1 MTTVIKPKRSVVPAS
16 IPTAGQLEVGEIA
29 INIPDGKFYTK
40 DSSNVVKEIG
50 GAGATTLQAVT
61 NSGAVTTNNITLNG
75 SNLIFEGLIENAFE
89 TTLTVVEPTVD
100 RTITLPNITGTVIT
114 TGDTGTVTSTM
125 IADGTIV
132 NGDIAD
138 TTIRAAKLNLGSDT
152 VTVGSLSS
160 GGAVSGTTGTFS
172 STLQGTSLNLTQNG
186 VLVFEGSS
194 DDAFETTVTVT
205 NPTADRTITLPNSS
219 GVLATEGDS
228 LAYAIVFGS

>member
-40 DSSNVVKEIG
+40 DASNVIKEIG

-75 SNLIFEGLIENAFE
+75 SNLIFEGLVENAFE

-114 TGDTGTVTSTM
+114 TGDTGTVTN
-125 IADGTIV
+125 TI
-132 NGDIAD
+132 IAD
-138 TTIRAAKLNLGSDT
+138 TTIRAAKLNLGSDA

-172 STLQGTSLNLTQNG
+172 NLNLTQNG
-186 VLVFEGSS
+186 VLIFEGSS
-194 DDAFETTVTVT
+194 DDAYETTLTVS
-205 NPTADRTITLPNSS
+205 NPTVDRTITLPDQS

>member
-1 MTTVIKPKRSVVPAS
+1 MPVITVIKPRRSLVPAS
-16 IPTAGQLEVGEIA
+16 VPTAGNIEIGELVL
-29 INIPDGKFYTK
+29 NIPDGKFYTK
-40 DSSNVVKEIG
+40 DNSGIVKEVG
-50 GAGATTLQAVT
+50 GAGAINLQGVT
-61 NSGAVTTNNITLNG
+61 DISGVTTNNITLNG

-89 TTLTVVEPTVD
+89 TTLTVAEPTTD
-100 RTITLPNITGTVIT
+100 RTITLPNISGTVIT

-132 NGDIAD
+132 NADIAD
-138 TTIRAAKLNLGSDT
+138 TTIRAEKLNLGSDS

-172 STLQGTSLNLTQNG
+172 NLNLTQNG

>member
-40 DSSNVVKEIG
+40 DASNVIKEIG

-75 SNLIFEGLIENAFE
+75 SNLIFEGLVENAFE
-89 TTLTVVEPTVD
+89 TILTVAEPTID

-114 TGDTGTVTSTM
+114 TGDTGTVTN
-125 IADGTIV
+125 TI
-132 NGDIAD
+132 IAD
-138 TTIRAAKLNLGSDT
+138 TTIRAAKLNLGSDA

-172 STLQGTSLNLTQNG
+172 NLNLTQNG
-186 VLVFEGSS
+186 VLIFEGSS
-194 DDAFETTVTVT
+194 DDAYETTLTVS
-205 NPTADRTITLPNSS
+205 NPTIDRTITLPDQS

>member
-1 MTTVIKPKRSVVPAS
+1 MTTVIKPKRSVVPSS

-40 DSSNVVKEIG
+40 DASNVIKEIG

-75 SNLIFEGLIENAFE
+75 SNLIFEGLVENAFE
-89 TTLTVVEPTVD
+89 TILTVAEPTVD

-114 TGDTGTVTSTM
+114 TGDTGTVTN
-125 IADGTIV
+125 TI
-132 NGDIAD
+132 IAD

-152 VTVGSLSS
+152 LTVGSLSS
-160 GGAVSGTTGTFS
+160 SGAVSGTTGTFS
-172 STLQGTSLNLTQNG
+172 NLNLTQNG
-186 VLVFEGSS
+186 VLIFEGSS
-194 DDAFETTVTVT
+194 DDAYETTLTVS
-205 NPTADRTITLPNSS
+205 NPTIDRTITLPDQS

>member
-1 MTTVIKPKRSVVPAS
+1 MTTVIKPKRSIVPAS

-40 DSSNVVKEIG
+40 DASNVIKEIG

-61 NSGAVTTNNITLNG
+61 NSGAVTTNNLTLNG
-75 SNLIFEGLIENAFE
+75 SNLIFEGLVENAFE
-89 TTLTVVEPTVD
+89 TTLTVEEPTVD

-114 TGDTGTVTSTM
+114 TGDTGTVTN
-125 IADGTIV
+125 TI
-132 NGDIAD
+132 IAD

-152 VTVGSLSS
+152 LTVGSLSS
-160 GGAVSGTTGTFS
+160 SGAVSGTTGTFS
-172 STLQGTSLNLTQNG
+172 NLNLTQNG
-186 VLVFEGSS
+186 VLIFEGSS
-194 DDAFETTVTVT
+194 DDAYETTLTVS
-205 NPTADRTITLPNSS
+205 NPTIDRTITLPDQS

>member
-40 DSSNVVKEIG
+40 DASNVIKEIG

-75 SNLIFEGLIENAFE
+75 SNLIFEGLVENAFE
-89 TTLTVVEPTVD
+89 TILTVAEPTVD

-114 TGDTGTVTSTM
+114 TGDTGTVTN
-125 IADGTIV
+125 TI
-132 NGDIAD
+132 IAD

-152 VTVGSLSS
+152 LTVGSLSS
-160 GGAVSGTTGTFS
+160 SGAVSGTTGTFS
-172 STLQGTSLNLTQNG
+172 NLNLTQNG
-186 VLVFEGSS
+186 VLIFEGSS
-194 DDAFETTVTVT
+194 DDAYETTLTVS
-205 NPTADRTITLPNSS
+205 NPTIDRTITLPDQS

>member
-1 MTTVIKPKRSVVPAS
+1 MTTVIKPKRSIVPAS

-40 DSSNVVKEIG
+40 DSSNVIKEIG

-75 SNLIFEGLIENAFE
+75 ANLIFEGLIENAFE
-89 TTLTVVEPTVD
+89 TILTVAEPTSD

-114 TGDTGTVTSTM
+114 TGDTGTVTN
-125 IADGTIV
+125 TI
-132 NGDIAD
+132 IAD
-138 TTIRAAKLNLGSDT
+138 TTIRAAKLNLGSDA

-172 STLQGTSLNLTQNG
+172 NLNLTQNG

-194 DDAFETTVTVT
+194 DDAYETTLTVS
-205 NPTADRTITLPNSS
+205 NPTIDRTITLPDQS

>member
-1 MTTVIKPKRSVVPAS
+1 MTTVIKPKRSVVPSS

-40 DSSNVVKEIG
+40 TSAGIVKEVG
-50 GAGATTLQAVT
+50 GAGAITLQDVT
-61 NSGAVTTNNITLNG
+61 NTGAVTTNNITLNG
-75 SNLIFEGLIENAFE
+75 ANLVFEGLIENAFE

-100 RTITLPNITGTVIT
+100 RTISLPNVSGTVIT

-125 IADGTIV
+125 IADGTII

-138 TTIRAAKLNLGSDT
+138 TTIRAAKLNLSSDT
-152 VTVGSLSS
+152 LTVGSLNSS
-160 GGAVSGTTGTFS
+160 GDISGTTGTFS
-172 STLQGTSLNLTQNG
+172 NLNLTQNG

>member
-50 GAGATTLQAVT
+50 GAGAITLQAVT
-61 NSGAVTTNNITLNG
+61 NSGAVTTNNLTLNG
-75 SNLIFEGLIENAFE
+75 ANLIFEGLIENAFE
-89 TTLTVVEPTVD
+89 TTLTVAEPTSD

-172 STLQGTSLNLTQNG
+172 NLNLSQNG

>member
-1 MTTVIKPKRSVVPAS
+1 MTTVIKPKRSIVPAS

-40 DSSNVVKEIG
+40 DASNVIKEIG

-75 SNLIFEGLIENAFE
+75 SNLIFEGLVENAFE

-114 TGDTGTVTSTM
+114 TGDTGTVTN
-125 IADGTIV
+125 TI
-132 NGDIAD
+132 IAD
-138 TTIRAAKLNLGSDT
+138 TTIRAAKLNLGSDD
-152 VTVGSLSS
+152 VSVGSLSS

-172 STLQGTSLNLTQNG
+172 NLNLTQNG

-194 DDAFETTVTVT
+194 NDAYETTLTVS
-205 NPTADRTITLPNSS
+205 NPTIDRTITLPDQS

>member
-1 MTTVIKPKRSVVPAS
+1 MTTVIKPKRSIVPAS

-40 DSSNVVKEIG
+40 DSSNVIKEIG

-75 SNLIFEGLIENAFE
+75 ANLIFEGLIENAFE
-89 TTLTVVEPTVD
+89 TILTVAEPTSD

-114 TGDTGTVTSTM
+114 TGDTGTVTN
-125 IADGTIV
+125 TI
-132 NGDIAD
+132 IAD
-138 TTIRAAKLNLGSDT
+138 TTIRAAKLNLGSDA

-172 STLQGTSLNLTQNG
+172 NLNLTQNG
-186 VLVFEGSS
+186 VLVFEGSTN
-194 DDAFETTVTVT
+194 DDFETTVTVT

>member
-40 DSSNVVKEIG
+40 DASNVIKEIG

-75 SNLIFEGLIENAFE
+75 SNLIFEGLVENAFE
-89 TTLTVVEPTVD
+89 TILTVAEPTVD

-114 TGDTGTVTSTM
+114 TGDTGTVTN
-125 IADGTIV
+125 TI
-132 NGDIAD
+132 IAD

-152 VTVGSLSS
+152 LTVGSLSS
-160 GGAVSGTTGTFS
+160 SGAVSGTTGTFS
-172 STLQGTSLNLTQNG
+172 NLNLTQNG
-186 VLVFEGSS
+186 VLIFEGSS
-194 DDAFETTVTVT
+194 DDAYETTLTVS
-205 NPTADRTITLPNSS
+205 NPTVDRTITLPDQS

>member
-40 DSSNVVKEIG
+40 DASNVIKEIG

-75 SNLIFEGLIENAFE
+75 SNLIFEGLVENAFE
-89 TTLTVVEPTVD
+89 TILTVAEPTID

-114 TGDTGTVTSTM
+114 TGDTGTVTN
-125 IADGTIV
+125 TI
-132 NGDIAD
+132 IAD
-138 TTIRAAKLNLGSDT
+138 TTIRAAKLNLGSDA

-172 STLQGTSLNLTQNG
+172 NLNLTQNG
-186 VLVFEGSS
+186 VLIFEGSS
-194 DDAFETTVTVT
+194 DDAYETTLTVS
-205 NPTADRTITLPNSS
+205 NPTVDRTITLPDQS

>member
-40 DSSNVVKEIG
+40 DASNIVKEIG

-61 NSGAVTTNNITLNG
+61 NSGAITTNDITLNG
-75 SNLIFEGLIENAFE
+75 ADLIFEGNVENAFE
-89 TTLTVVEPTVD
+89 TILTVAEPTVD

-132 NGDIAD
+132 NGDISD

-152 VTVGSLSS
+152 LTVGSLSS
-160 GGAVSGTTGTFS
+160 SGAVSGTTGTFS
-172 STLQGTSLNLTQNG
+172 NLNLTQNG
-186 VLVFEGSS
+186 VLIFEGSTN
-194 DDAFETTVTVT
+194 DDFETTITVT

>member
-40 DSSNVVKEIG
+40 DASNVIKEIG
-50 GAGATTLQAVT
+50 GAGAVTLQAVT
-61 NSGAVTTNNITLNG
+61 NSGSVTTNNITLNG
-75 SNLIFEGLIENAFE
+75 SNLIFEGLVENAFE

-114 TGDTGTVTSTM
+114 TGDTGTVTN
-125 IADGTIV
+125 TI
-132 NGDIAD
+132 IAD
-138 TTIRAAKLNLGSDT
+138 TTIRAAKLNLGSDA

-172 STLQGTSLNLTQNG
+172 NLNLTQNG
-186 VLVFEGSS
+186 VLIFEGSS
-194 DDAFETTVTVT
+194 DDAYETTLTVS
-205 NPTADRTITLPNSS
+205 NPTVDRTITLPDQS

>member
-114 TGDTGTVTSTM
+114 TGDTGTVTN
-125 IADGTIV
+125 TI
-132 NGDIAD
+132 IAD
-138 TTIRAAKLNLGSDT
+138 TTIRAAKLNLGSDA

-160 GGAVSGTTGTFS
+160 GGAVSGTTGTIS
-172 STLQGTSLNLTQNG
+172 NLNLTQNG
-186 VLVFEGSS
+186 VLIFEGSS
-194 DDAFETTVTVT
+194 DDAYETTLTVS
-205 NPTADRTITLPNSS
+205 NPTIDRTITLPDQS

>member
-50 GAGATTLQAVT
+50 GAGAITLQAVT

-89 TTLTVVEPTVD
+89 TILTVAEPTSD

-114 TGDTGTVTSTM
+114 TGDTGTVTN
-125 IADGTIV
+125 TI
-132 NGDIAD
+132 IAD
-138 TTIRAAKLNLGSDT
+138 TTIRAAKLNLGSDA

-172 STLQGTSLNLTQNG
+172 NLNLTQNG

-194 DDAFETTVTVT
+194 DDAYETTLTVS
-205 NPTADRTITLPNSS
+205 NPTIDRTITLPDQS

>member
-1 MTTVIKPKRSVVPAS
+1 MTTVIKPKRSIVPAS
-16 IPTAGQLEVGEIA
+16 SPTAGQLEVGEIA

-114 TGDTGTVTSTM
+114 TGDTGTVTN
-125 IADGTIV
+125 TI
-132 NGDIAD
+132 IAD
-138 TTIRAAKLNLGSDT
+138 TTIRAAKLNLGSDA

-172 STLQGTSLNLTQNG
+172 NLNLTQNG
-186 VLVFEGSS
+186 VLIFEGSS
-194 DDAFETTVTVT
+194 DDAYETTLTVS
-205 NPTADRTITLPNSS
+205 NPTIDRTITLPDQS

>member
-1 MTTVIKPKRSVVPAS
+1 MTTVIKPKRSIVPAS

-40 DSSNVVKEIG
+40 DASNVIKEIG

-75 SNLIFEGLIENAFE
+75 SNLIFEGLVENAFE
-89 TTLTVVEPTVD
+89 TTLTVEEPTVD

-114 TGDTGTVTSTM
+114 TGDTGTVTN
-125 IADGTIV
+125 TI
-132 NGDIAD
+132 IAD

-152 VTVGSLSS
+152 LTVGSLSS
-160 GGAVSGTTGTFS
+160 SGAVSGTTGTFS
-172 STLQGTSLNLTQNG
+172 NLNLTQNG
-186 VLVFEGSS
+186 VLIFEGSS
-194 DDAFETTVTVT
+194 DDAYETTLTVS
-205 NPTADRTITLPNSS
+205 NPTIDRTITLPDQS

>member
-1 MTTVIKPKRSVVPAS
+1 MTTVIKPKRSVVPSS

-50 GAGATTLQAVT
+50 GAGAITLQAVT
-61 NSGAVTTNNITLNG
+61 NSGAVTTNNLTLNG
-75 SNLIFEGLIENAFE
+75 ANLIFEGLIENAFE
-89 TTLTVVEPTVD
+89 TTLTVAEPTSD

-172 STLQGTSLNLTQNG
+172 NLNLSQNG

>member
-61 NSGAVTTNNITLNG
+61 NSGAVTTNSITLNG
-75 SNLIFEGLIENAFE
+75 ANLIFEGLLENAFE
-89 TTLTVVEPTVD
+89 TTLTVAEPTID
-100 RTITLPNITGTVIT
+100 RTITLPNISGTVIT

-132 NGDIAD
+132 NGDIAN
-138 TTIRAAKLNLGSDT
+138 TTIRAEKLNLGSDT

-160 GGAVSGTTGTFS
+160 SGAVSGTTGTFS
-172 STLQGTSLNLTQNG
+172 NLNLTQNG
-186 VLVFEGSS
+186 VLVFEGSTN
-194 DDAFETTVTVT
+194 DDFETTVTVT

>member
-75 SNLIFEGLIENAFE
+75 ANLIFEGLIENAFE
-89 TTLTVVEPTVD
+89 TTLTVAEPTSD

-160 GGAVSGTTGTFS
+160 SGDVSGTTGTFS
-172 STLQGTSLNLTQNG
+172 NLNLTQNG
-186 VLVFEGSS
+186 VLVFEGSTN
-194 DDAFETTVTVT
+194 DAFETTVTVT